1 MSKIYNTYRRNINGV
16 IFTLVF
22 HILLLL
28 VLIASQFRIKR
39 EFVESEMIID
49 FGELV
54 EEEKPIVEELE
65 QQEEQLPQESS
76 SVPSN
81 QTSNRASNRSKSNSD
96 KFFDQEYYNELEQA
110 KKLAQSVS
118 GQLSKEIPTLDNL
131 KMPEK
136 TQQENNETGEP
147 STFSGD
153 SNVEYVLENRY
164 HTKLPIPVYL
174 AQKGGRVVV
183 QITVDRKGNV
193 VSATIANTEG
203 IDDMILSYAKTA
215 ALRTKFNA
223 DSKAPNPQKGTIT
236 YRFIKQ

>member
-1 MSKIYNTYRRNINGV
+1 MSKIYKIYRRNINGV

-22 HILLLL
+22 HILMVL

-39 EFVESEMIID
+39 EFVESQMIID
-49 FGELV
+49 LGELV
-54 EEEKPIVEELE
+54 EEEKPVVEEVE
-65 QQEEQLPQESS
+65 KIDEQLTQETSS
-76 SVPSN
+76 APSN
-81 QTSNRASNRSKSNSD
+81 QTTNKASNRSKSNSEQ
-96 KFFDQEYYNELEQA
+96 FFDQEYYNELEKA
-110 KKLAQSVS
+110 KQLSQNVS

-136 TQQENNETGEP
+136 TQDVNEAGEP

-183 QITVDRKGNV
+183 QIAVDRKGNV
-193 VSATIANTEG
+193 VSAQIANTEG

>member
-1 MSKIYNTYRRNINGV
+1 MSKIYNIYRRNINGV
-16 IFTLVF
+16 IFTLLF

-28 VLIASQFRIKR
+28 VLIVSQFRIKR

-54 EEEKPIVEELE
+54 EEEKPIAEEE
-65 QQEEQLPQESS
+65 QQQDEQLTQQSTS
-76 SVPSN
+76 APSN
-81 QTSNRASNRSKSNSD
+81 QTTNTASNRSKSNSD
-96 KFFDQEYYNELEQA
+96 KFFDQEYYNELERA
-110 KKLAQSVS
+110 KELAQNVT

-136 TQQENNETGEP
+136 SQELNESGEP

-193 VSATIANTEG
+193 VSAAIANTEG

-236 YRFIKQ
+236 YRFIRQ

>member
-1 MSKIYNTYRRNINGV
+1 MSKIYNIYRKNINGV

-22 HILLLL
+22 HVLLLV

-65 QQEEQLPQESS
+65 EQEEQLTQESS
-76 SVPSN
+76 NAPSN
-81 QTSNRASNRSKSNSD
+81 QTTNRASNRSKSNTD
-96 KFFDQEYYNELEQA
+96 KFFDQEYYNELERA
-110 KKLAQSVS
+110 KQLAQNVS

-136 TQQENNETGEP
+136 TQQENESGEP

-153 SNVEYVLENRY
+153 SNVEYMLENRY

-193 VSATIANTEG
+193 VSATIANTDG

-215 ALRTKFNA
+215 ALRTKFNS
-223 DSKAPNPQKGTIT
+223 DNKAPNPQKGTIT

>member
-1 MSKIYNTYRRNINGV
+1 MSKIYNIYRRNINGV
-16 IFTLVF
+16 IFTLLF

-28 VLIASQFRIKR
+28 VLIVSQFRIKR

-54 EEEKPIVEELE
+54 EEEKPIAEEE
-65 QQEEQLPQESS
+65 QQQDEQLTQQSTS
-76 SVPSN
+76 APSN
-81 QTSNRASNRSKSNSD
+81 QTTNTASNRSKSNSD
-96 KFFDQEYYNELEQA
+96 KFFDQEYYNELERA
-110 KKLAQSVS
+110 KELAQNVR

-136 TQQENNETGEP
+136 SQELNETGEP

-193 VSATIANTEG
+193 VSAAIANTEG

-236 YRFIKQ
+236 YRFIRQ

>member
-1 MSKIYNTYRRNINGV
+1 MSKIYNIYRRNINGV
-16 IFTLVF
+16 IFTLLF

-28 VLIASQFRIKR
+28 VLIVSQFRIKR

-54 EEEKPIVEELE
+54 EEEKPIAEEE
-65 QQEEQLPQESS
+65 QQQDEQLTQQSTS
-76 SVPSN
+76 APSN
-81 QTSNRASNRSKSNSD
+81 QTTNTASNRSKSNSD
-96 KFFDQEYYNELEQA
+96 KFFDQEYYNELERA
-110 KKLAQSVS
+110 KELAQNVT

-136 TQQENNETGEP
+136 SQELNESGEP

-153 SNVEYVLENRY
+153 SNIEYVLENRY

-193 VSATIANTEG
+193 VSAAIANTEG

-236 YRFIKQ
+236 YRFIRQ